1 MHLIEG
7 FVILFLIFERNLG
20 MKDQVLRHFTIERLP
35 LSTAGIVNI
44 LGINGISASI
54 ISIIDKET

>member
-1 MHLIEG
+1 
-7 FVILFLIFERNLG
+7 
-20 MKDQVLRHFTIERLP
+20 MKDQVLRQFTIERLP

-54 ISIIDKET
+54 ISIIDQET